1 MYLSGRGVSGKPAN
15 ASLVEDH
22 RLQRSIIA
30 PAERVTNLRWGIALI
45 LGFGVLVNYI
55 DRGALSVAAK
65 PLHDELGLGPA
76 QFGYLSSAFFAVY
89 AFSQIPIGYILDRY
103 GVTVVSRIGAFLWTI
118 ASACTAL
125 APNFGLIYTARLF
138 LGLAEAPTFPANAK
152 AVGYWFPRN
161 ERGLAT
167 SLFDAAAKLSNAVGV
182 AFTAYLLVMFGWRGM
197 FWSTAALS
205 FVFFLLFYAFY
216 RNPSEDKRLSHA
228 EAEYIRKGGG
238 EPETPQG
245 ERPRGASL
253 AYLLSRRKV
262 WGLTIGFA
270 AYGYLFAFLLTWL
283 PTYLQSTFGVNILQA
298 GGYVFLIW
306 GVGTL
311 TDLIVGGWLVDYLIK
326 RGADANRVRKTV
338 LIAGLVMGFAV
349 IGAAYT
355 KDINVAVAWITIAVA
370 GISFHAPVGWSIPG
384 LIAPTNSTGQ
394 VGGIM
399 NFLNNLAGF
408 FAPTITG
415 IIVARTGSFNIALIT
430 AGLILVVGIFS
441 YVVILGRIDKIPD
454 PAVA

>member
-1 MYLSGRGVSGKPAN
+1 M
-15 ASLVEDH
+15 
-22 RLQRSIIA
+22 QRSIIA

-45 LGFGVLVNYI
+45 LGFGVLINYI
-55 DRGALSVAAK
+55 DRGALSVASK
-65 PLHDELGLGPA
+65 PLHDELGLGPE
-76 QFGYLSSAFFAVY
+76 QFGVLSSAFFAVY

-103 GVTVVSRIGAFLWTI
+103 GVTLVSRIGAFLWSI
-118 ASACTAL
+118 AAACTAI
-125 APNFGLIYTARLF
+125 APNFATIYAARLF

-152 AVGYWFPRN
+152 AVGYWFPRA

-167 SLFDAAAKLSNAVGV
+167 SLFDAAAKLSNAIGV
-182 AFTAYLLVMFGWRGM
+182 AFTAYLLVLFGWRGM
-197 FWSTAALS
+197 FWTTAALS
-205 FVFFLLFYAFY
+205 LVFFALFYIFY
-216 RNPSEDKRLSHA
+216 RNPSEDKRLTHA
-228 EAEYIRKGGG
+228 EAKYIADGGG
-238 EPETPQG
+238 EPETPAG

-253 AYLLSRRKV
+253 GYLLAQPKV

-283 PTYLQSTFGVNILQA
+283 PSYLQSTFQINILKA

-326 RGADANRVRKTV
+326 RGMDANRVRKTV
-338 LIAGLVMGFAV
+338 LILGLVMGFAV

-355 KDINVAVAWITIAVA
+355 KDLNVAVAWITIAVA
-370 GISFHAPVGWSIPG
+370 GISFHAPVGWSIPA
-384 LIAPTNSTGQ
+384 LIAPNNSTGQ

-399 NFLNNLAGF
+399 NFLNNVAGF

-415 IIVARTGSFNIALIT
+415 FIVATTGSFNTALIT
-430 AGLILVVGIFS
+430 AAIILLVGIVS
-441 YVVILGRIDKIPD
+441 YTFVLGRIDKIPE
-454 PAVA
+454 PA

>member
-1 MYLSGRGVSGKPAN
+1 M
-15 ASLVEDH
+15 
-22 RLQRSIIA
+22 QRSIIA

-45 LGFGVLVNYI
+45 LGFGVLINYI
-55 DRGALSVAAK
+55 DRGALSVASK

-76 QFGYLSSAFFAVY
+76 EFGVLSSAFFAVY
-89 AFSQIPIGYILDRY
+89 AFSQIPIGYIIDRY
-103 GVTVVSRIGAFLWTI
+103 GVTVISRIAAGLWSI

-125 APNFGLIYTARLF
+125 APNFALIYTARLF

-152 AVGYWFPRN
+152 AVGYWFPRS

-205 FVFFLLFYAFY
+205 LVFFVLFYVFY
-216 RNPSEDKRLSHA
+216 RNPSEDKRLTHA
-228 EAEYIRKGGG
+228 EAEYIREGGG
-238 EPETPQG
+238 EPETPAG
-245 ERPRGASL
+245 ERARGASL
-253 AYLLSRRKV
+253 AYLISKRKV

-283 PTYLQSTFGVNILQA
+283 PTYLQNTFGVNILKA

-338 LIAGLVMGFAV
+338 LIVGLVLGFAV

-355 KDINVAVAWITIAVA
+355 KDINVAVAWITLAVA
-370 GISFHAPVGWSIPG
+370 GISFHAPVGWSIPA
-384 LIAPTNSTGQ
+384 LIAPNNSTGQ

-399 NFLNNLAGF
+399 NFLNNVAGF

-415 IIVARTGSFNIALIT
+415 IIVARTGSFHIALIT
-430 AGLILVVGIFS
+430 AGVILIVGIFS
-441 YVVILGRIDKIPD
+441 YVVILGRIEKVPE
-454 PAVA
+454 PRHA

>member
-1 MYLSGRGVSGKPAN
+1 MGKRTVTHASREVSAM
-15 ASLVEDH
+15 
-22 RLQRSIIA
+22 QRSIIA

-55 DRGALSVAAK
+55 DRGALSVASK
-65 PLHDELGLGPA
+65 PLHDELGMGPA
-76 QFGYLSSAFFAVY
+76 EFGILSSAFFAVY
-89 AFSQIPIGYILDRY
+89 AFSQIPIGYVLDRY
-103 GVTVVSRIGAFLWTI
+103 GVTLISRIGAFLWSV
-118 ASACTAL
+118 AAACTAI

-152 AVGYWFPRN
+152 AVGYWFPKN

-205 FVFFLLFYAFY
+205 FVFFVLFYIFY
-216 RNPSEDKRLSHA
+216 RNPSEDTRLTHA
-228 EAEYIRKGGG
+228 EAQYIKDGGG

-245 ERPRGASL
+245 TTPRGASL
-253 AYLLSRRKV
+253 LYLISQPKV
-262 WGLTIGFA
+262 WGLTVGFA

-283 PTYLQSTFGVNILQA
+283 PTYLQTTFGINILKA

-326 RGADANRVRKTV
+326 KGYDANRVRKTV
-338 LIAGLVMGFAV
+338 LIVGLVMGFAV

-355 KDINVAVAWITIAVA
+355 KDINVAVMWITIAVA
-370 GISFHAPVGWSIPG
+370 GISFHAPVGWSIPA
-384 LIAPTNSTGQ
+384 LIAPANSTGQ

-399 NFLNNLAGF
+399 NFLNNVAGF

-430 AGLILVVGIFS
+430 AGLVLVVGILS
-441 YVVILGRIDKIPD
+441 YVIVLGRIEKIPE
-454 PAVA
+454 PRLA

>member
-1 MYLSGRGVSGKPAN
+1 V
-15 ASLVEDH
+15 
-22 RLQRSIIA
+22 QRSIIA

-45 LGFGVLVNYI
+45 LGFGVLINYI
-55 DRGALSVAAK
+55 DRGALSVASK
-65 PLHDELGLGPA
+65 PLHDELGLGPE
-76 QFGYLSSAFFAVY
+76 QFGILSSAFFAVY

-103 GVTVVSRIGAFLWTI
+103 GVTVVSRIGAFLWSI
-118 ASACTAL
+118 ASVCTAI
-125 APNFGLIYTARLF
+125 APNFATIYAARLF

-152 AVGYWFPRN
+152 AVGYWFPRS

-197 FWSTAALS
+197 FWWTAGLS
-205 FVFFLLFYAFY
+205 FVFFVLFYVFY
-216 RNPSEDKRLSHA
+216 RNPSKDKRLTHA
-228 EAEYIRKGGG
+228 EATYIRDGGG
-238 EPETPQG
+238 EPETPEG

-253 AYLLSRRKV
+253 LYLISQRKV

-283 PTYLQSTFGVNILQA
+283 PTYLQSTFGINILKA

-338 LIAGLVMGFAV
+338 LILGLVMGFAV

-355 KDINVAVAWITIAVA
+355 KDLNVAVMWITIAVA

-384 LIAPTNSTGQ
+384 LIAPNNSTGQ

-399 NFLNNLAGF
+399 NFLNNVAGF

-415 IIVARTGSFNIALIT
+415 IIVARTNSFNNALIT
-430 AGLILVVGIFS
+430 AAVVLLVGIVS
-441 YVVILGRIDKIPD
+441 YVFVLGRIDKIPE
-454 PAVA
+454 PAGSPA

>member
-1 MYLSGRGVSGKPAN
+1 LA
-15 ASLVEDH
+15 
-22 RLQRSIIA
+22 RSIIA
-30 PAERVTNLRWGIALI
+30 PAERVTNLRWGIALL

-65 PLHDELGLGPA
+65 PLNAELGVGPA
-76 QFGYLSSAFFAVY
+76 EFGVLSSAFFAVY

-103 GVTVVSRIGAFLWTI
+103 GVTVVSRIGAFLWSV
-118 ASACTAL
+118 ASVCTAI
-125 APNFGLIYTARLF
+125 APNFGTIYAARLF

-152 AVGYWFPRN
+152 AVGYWFPRS

-167 SLFDAAAKLSNAVGV
+167 SLFDAAAKFSNAVGV
-182 AFTAYLLVMFGWRGM
+182 AFTAWLLVMFGWRGM
-197 FWSTAALS
+197 FWATAALS
-205 FVFFLLFYAFY
+205 FLFFLAFYALY
-216 RNPSEDKRLSHA
+216 RNPSEDKRLTHA
-228 EAEYIRKGGG
+228 EKKYIEEGGG
-238 EPETPQG
+238 EPETPAG

-253 AYLLSRRKV
+253 AYLIAQPKV

-283 PTYLQSTFGVNILQA
+283 PTYLQTTFGVNILKA

-311 TDLIVGGWLVDYLIK
+311 TDLLVGGWLVDYLIK
-326 RGADANRVRKTV
+326 RGHDANRVRKTV
-338 LIAGLVMGFAV
+338 LIAGLIMGFAV

-355 KDINVAVAWITIAVA
+355 KDINVAAFWITIAVA
-370 GISFHAPVGWSIPG
+370 GISFHAPVGWSIPA
-384 LIAPTNSTGQ
+384 LIAPANSTGQ

-399 NFLNNLAGF
+399 NFLNNVAGF

-415 IIVARTGSFNIALIT
+415 IIVARTGSFNNALIA
-430 AGLILVVGIFS
+430 AGAILIVGIVS
-441 YVVILGRIDKIPD
+441 YVVVLGRIEKIPE
-454 PAVA
+454 PGYVG

>member
-1 MYLSGRGVSGKPAN
+1 M
-15 ASLVEDH
+15 
-22 RLQRSIIA
+22 QRSIIA

-45 LGFGVLVNYI
+45 LGFGVLINYI

-65 PLHDELGLGPA
+65 PLHDELGMGPE
-76 QFGYLSSAFFAVY
+76 QFGILSSAFFAVY

-103 GVTVVSRIGAFLWTI
+103 GVTVVSRIGAFLWSI
-118 ASACTAL
+118 ASVCTAI
-125 APNFGLIYTARLF
+125 APNFATIYAARLF

-152 AVGYWFPRN
+152 AVGYWFPRS

-182 AFTAYLLVMFGWRGM
+182 AFTAYLLVWFGWRGM
-197 FWSTAALS
+197 FWWTAGLS
-205 FVFFLLFYAFY
+205 FVFFILFYVFY
-216 RNPSEDKRLSHA
+216 RNPSEDKRLTHA
-228 EAEYIRKGGG
+228 EARHIREGGG
-238 EPETPQG
+238 EPEVPPDQ
-245 ERPRGASL
+245 RSRGASL
-253 AYLLSRRKV
+253 LYLVSQRKV
-262 WGLTIGFA
+262 WGLTVGFA

-283 PTYLQSTFGVNILQA
+283 PTYLQTTFGINILKA

-338 LIAGLVMGFAV
+338 LIVGLVMGFAV

-355 KDINVAVAWITIAVA
+355 KDINVAVTWITIAVA
-370 GISFHAPVGWSIPG
+370 GISFHAPVGWSIPA

-408 FAPTITG
+408 IAPTVTG
-415 IIVARTGSFNIALIT
+415 YIVATTGSFNIALIT
-430 AGLILVVGIFS
+430 AAIILIVGIIS
-441 YVVILGRIDKIPD
+441 YVFVLGRIEKIPD
-454 PAVA
+454 PMTAAA

>member
-1 MYLSGRGVSGKPAN
+1 V
-15 ASLVEDH
+15 
-22 RLQRSIIA
+22 QRSIIA
-30 PAERVTNLRWGIALI
+30 PAERVTNLRWAIALI
-45 LGFGVLVNYI
+45 LGFGVLINYI

-65 PLHDELGLGPA
+65 PLHDELGMGPA
-76 QFGYLSSAFFAVY
+76 EFGVLSSAFFAVY

-103 GVTVVSRIGAFLWTI
+103 GVTVISRIAAGLWSI
-118 ASACTAL
+118 ASVCTAI
-125 APNFGLIYTARLF
+125 APNFVTIYAARLF

-152 AVGYWFPRN
+152 AVGYWFPRS

-182 AFTAYLLVMFGWRGM
+182 AFTAYLLVLFGWRGM
-197 FWSTAALS
+197 FWWTAGLS
-205 FVFFLLFYAFY
+205 FVFFILFYAFY
-216 RNPSEDKRLSHA
+216 RNPSRDKRLSHA
-228 EAEYIRKGGG
+228 EAQYIREGGG
-238 EPETPQG
+238 EPETPEG

-253 AYLLSRRKV
+253 WYLISQRKV

-283 PTYLQSTFGVNILQA
+283 PTYLQSTFGINILKA

-326 RGADANRVRKTV
+326 RGADANRVRKSV
-338 LIAGLVMGFAV
+338 LILGLVMGFAV

-355 KDINVAVAWITIAVA
+355 KDLNTAVMWITIAVA

-384 LIAPTNSTGQ
+384 LISPNNSTGQ

-399 NFLNNLAGF
+399 NFLNNVAGF

-415 IIVARTGSFNIALIT
+415 IIVATTGSFNNALIT
-430 AGLILVVGIFS
+430 AAVVLLVGIIS
-441 YVVILGRIDKIPD
+441 YVFVLGRIEKIPE
-454 PAVA
+454 PFGSRA

>member
-1 MYLSGRGVSGKPAN
+1 M
-15 ASLVEDH
+15 
-22 RLQRSIIA
+22 QRSIIA

-45 LGFGVLVNYI
+45 LGFGVLINYI
-55 DRGALSVAAK
+55 DRGALSVASK
-65 PLHDELGLGPA
+65 PLHDELGLGPE
-76 QFGYLSSAFFAVY
+76 QFGVLSSAFFAVY

-103 GVTVVSRIGAFLWTI
+103 GVTLVSRIGAFLWSI
-118 ASACTAL
+118 AAACTAI
-125 APNFGLIYTARLF
+125 APNFATIYAARLF

-152 AVGYWFPRN
+152 AVGYWFPRA

-182 AFTAYLLVMFGWRGM
+182 AFTAYLLVLFGWRGM
-197 FWSTAALS
+197 FWTTAALS
-205 FVFFLLFYAFY
+205 LVFFALFYIFY
-216 RNPSEDKRLSHA
+216 RNPSEDKRLTHA
-228 EAEYIRKGGG
+228 EAKYIADGGG
-238 EPETPQG
+238 EPETPAG

-253 AYLLSRRKV
+253 GYLLAQPKV

-283 PTYLQSTFGVNILQA
+283 PSYLQSTFQINILKA

-326 RGADANRVRKTV
+326 RGMDANRVRKTV
-338 LIAGLVMGFAV
+338 LILGLVMGFAV

-355 KDINVAVAWITIAVA
+355 KDINVAVTWITIAVA
-370 GISFHAPVGWSIPG
+370 GISFHAPVGWSIPA
-384 LIAPTNSTGQ
+384 LIAPNNSTGQ

-399 NFLNNLAGF
+399 NFLNNVAGF

-415 IIVARTGSFNIALIT
+415 FIVATTGSFNTALIT
-430 AGLILVVGIFS
+430 AAIILLVGIVS
-441 YVVILGRIDKIPD
+441 YTFVLGRIDKIPE
-454 PAVA
+454 PA

>member
-1 MYLSGRGVSGKPAN
+1 V
-15 ASLVEDH
+15 
-22 RLQRSIIA
+22 QRSIIA

-55 DRGALSVAAK
+55 DRGALSVASK
-65 PLHDELGLGPA
+65 PLHDELGVGPE

-89 AFSQIPIGYILDRY
+89 AFSQIPIGYLIDRY
-103 GVTVVSRIGAFLWTI
+103 GVTTISRIAAFLWSV
-118 ASACTAL
+118 ASACTAM
-125 APNFGLIYTARLF
+125 APNFATIYLARLF

-152 AVGYWFPRN
+152 AVGYWFPRH

-182 AFTAYLLVMFGWRGM
+182 AFTAYLMVMFGWRGM
-197 FWSTAALS
+197 FWWTAALS
-205 FVFFLLFYAFY
+205 LVFFFLFWAFY
-216 RNPSEDKRLSHA
+216 RNPSEDKRLTPA
-228 EAEYIRKGGG
+228 EARYIREGGG
-238 EPETPQG
+238 EPETPPG
-245 ERPRGASL
+245 DRPRGASL
-253 AYLLSRRKV
+253 AYLISRRKI

-283 PTYLQSTFGVNILQA
+283 PTYLQSTFGVNILRA

-311 TDLIVGGWLVDYLIK
+311 TDLLVGGWLVDYLIK
-326 RGADANRVRKTV
+326 RGADENLVRKTV
-338 LIAGLVMGFAV
+338 LIVGLIMGFAV

-370 GISFHAPVGWSIPG
+370 GISFHAPVGWSIPA

-399 NFLNNLAGF
+399 NFLNNVAGF

-415 IIVARTGSFNIALIT
+415 IIVARTGSFDAALVT
-430 AGLILVVGIFS
+430 AAVILIVGIFS
-441 YVVILGRIDKIPD
+441 YVVVLGRIEKIPD
-454 PAVA
+454 PAGARV

>member
-1 MYLSGRGVSGKPAN
+1 MKPT
-15 ASLVEDH
+15 VEDST
-22 RLQRSIIA
+22 LQRSIIA
-30 PAERVTNLRWGIALI
+30 PAERVTNLRWVIALV
-45 LGFGVLVNYI
+45 LGFGVLINYI

-65 PLHDELGLGPA
+65 PLHDELGLGPE
-76 QFGYLSSAFFAVY
+76 QFGILSSAFFAVY

-103 GVTVVSRIGAFLWTI
+103 GVTLISRIGAFLWSI
-118 ASACTAL
+118 AAACTAI
-125 APNFGLIYTARLF
+125 APNFATIYAARLF

-152 AVGYWFPRN
+152 AVGYWFPRS

-182 AFTAYLLVMFGWRGM
+182 AFTAYLLIRFGWRGM
-197 FWSTAALS
+197 FWTTAALS
-205 FVFFLLFYAFY
+205 LVFFALFYLLY
-216 RNPSEDKRLSHA
+216 RNPSQDARLTHA
-228 EAEYIRKGGG
+228 ERAYIAKGGG
-238 EPETPQG
+238 EPETPAG

-253 AYLLSRRKV
+253 AYLLAQPKV

-283 PTYLQSTFGVNILQA
+283 PSYLQSTFQINILKA

-326 RGADANRVRKTV
+326 RGADENRVRKTI
-338 LIAGLVMGFAV
+338 LILGLVMGFAV

-355 KDINVAVAWITIAVA
+355 KDLNVAVAWITIAVA
-370 GISFHAPVGWSIPG
+370 GISFHAPVGWSIPA
-384 LIAPTNSTGQ
+384 LIAPNNSTGQ

-399 NFLNNLAGF
+399 NFLNNVAGF

-415 IIVARTGSFNIALIT
+415 FIVAATGSFNIALIT
-430 AGLILVVGIFS
+430 AAIILLVGIVS
-441 YVVILGRIDKIPD
+441 YTFVLGRIDKIPE
-454 PAVA
+454 PA

>member
-1 MYLSGRGVSGKPAN
+1 M
-15 ASLVEDH
+15 
-22 RLQRSIIA
+22 QRSIIA

-45 LGFGVLVNYI
+45 LAFGVLINYI
-55 DRGALSVAAK
+55 DRGALSVASK
-65 PLHDELGLGPA
+65 PLHDELGLGPE
-76 QFGYLSSAFFAVY
+76 QFGILSSAFFAIY

-103 GVTVVSRIGAFLWTI
+103 GVTLISRIGAFLWSI
-118 ASACTAL
+118 AAACTAL
-125 APNFGLIYTARLF
+125 APNFATIYAARLF

-152 AVGYWFPRN
+152 AVGYWFPRT

-197 FWSTAALS
+197 FWWTAGLS
-205 FVFFLLFYAFY
+205 FVFFILFYVFY
-216 RNPSEDKRLSHA
+216 RNPSADKRLTHA
-228 EAEYIRKGGG
+228 EAKYIREGGG
-238 EPETPQG
+238 EPETPEGQ
-245 ERPRGASL
+245 RPRGASL
-253 AYLLSRRKV
+253 LYLVSQRKV

-283 PTYLQSTFGVNILQA
+283 PTYLQTTFGINILKA

-338 LIAGLVMGFAV
+338 LILGLVMGFAV

-370 GISFHAPVGWSIPG
+370 GISFHAPVGWSIPA
-384 LIAPTNSTGQ
+384 LIAPANSTGQ

-399 NFLNNLAGF
+399 NFLNNVAGF

-430 AGLILVVGIFS
+430 AAIILIAGIIS
-441 YVVILGRIDKIPD
+441 YVFVLGRIDKIPE
-454 PAVA
+454 PALSAA

>member
-1 MYLSGRGVSGKPAN
+1 V
-15 ASLVEDH
+15 
-22 RLQRSIIA
+22 QRSIIA

-55 DRGALSVAAK
+55 DRGALSVASK
-65 PLHDELGLGPA
+65 PLHDELGVGPE

-89 AFSQIPIGYILDRY
+89 AFSQIPIGYLIDRY
-103 GVTVVSRIGAFLWTI
+103 GVTTISRIAAFLWSV
-118 ASACTAL
+118 ASACTAM
-125 APNFGLIYTARLF
+125 APNFATIYLARLF

-152 AVGYWFPRN
+152 AVGYWFPRH

-182 AFTAYLLVMFGWRGM
+182 AFTAYLMVMFGWRGM
-197 FWSTAALS
+197 FWWTAALS
-205 FVFFLLFYAFY
+205 LVFFFLFWAFY
-216 RNPSEDKRLSHA
+216 RNPSEDKRLTPA
-228 EAEYIRKGGG
+228 EARYIREGGG
-238 EPETPQG
+238 EPETPPG
-245 ERPRGASL
+245 DRPRGASL
-253 AYLLSRRKV
+253 AYLITRRKI

-283 PTYLQSTFGVNILQA
+283 PTYLQTTFGVNILKA

-311 TDLIVGGWLVDYLIK
+311 TDLLVGGWLVDYLIK
-326 RGADANRVRKTV
+326 RGADENLVRKTV
-338 LIAGLVMGFAV
+338 LIVGLIMGFAV

-370 GISFHAPVGWSIPG
+370 GISFHAPVGWSIPA
-384 LIAPTNSTGQ
+384 LIAPANSTGQ

-399 NFLNNLAGF
+399 NFLNNVAGF

-415 IIVARTGSFNIALIT
+415 IIVARTGSFDAALVT
-430 AGLILVVGIFS
+430 AAVILIVGIFS
-441 YVVILGRIDKIPD
+441 YVVVLGRIEKIPD
-454 PAVA
+454 PAGARV

>member
-1 MYLSGRGVSGKPAN
+1 MRKLPPKEV
-15 ASLVEDH
+15 H

-55 DRGALSVAAK
+55 DRGALSVASK
-65 PLHDELGLGPA
+65 PLHDELGLGPE
-76 QFGYLSSAFFAVY
+76 QFGYLSSAFFVVY

-103 GVTVVSRIGAFLWTI
+103 GVTVVSRIAAFLWTI

-125 APNFGLIYTARLF
+125 APNFALIYTARLF

-205 FVFFLLFYAFY
+205 FVFFILFYVFY
-216 RNPSEDKRLSHA
+216 RNPSEDKRLTHA

-238 EPETPQG
+238 EPETPAG

-253 AYLLSRRKV
+253 AYLLRQRKV

-283 PTYLQSTFGVNILQA
+283 PTYLQNTFGVNILKA

-355 KDINVAVAWITIAVA
+355 KDINVAVAWITVAVA

-399 NFLNNLAGF
+399 NFLNNIAGF

>member
-1 MYLSGRGVSGKPAN
+1 M
-15 ASLVEDH
+15 
-22 RLQRSIIA
+22 QRSIIA

-45 LGFGVLVNYI
+45 LGFGVLINYI
-55 DRGALSVAAK
+55 DRGALSVASK

-76 QFGYLSSAFFAVY
+76 EFGVLSSAFFAIY
-89 AFSQIPIGYILDRY
+89 AFSQIPVGYILDRY
-103 GVTVVSRIGAFLWTI
+103 GVTLISRIGAFLWSV
-118 ASACTAL
+118 AAACTAL
-125 APNFGLIYTARLF
+125 APNFATIYLARLF

-152 AVGYWFPRN
+152 AVGYWFPRA

-167 SLFDAAAKLSNAVGV
+167 SLFDAAAKFSNAIGV
-182 AFTAYLLVMFGWRGM
+182 AFTAYLLVLFGWRGM
-197 FWSTAALS
+197 FWTTAALS
-205 FVFFLLFYAFY
+205 LVFFALFYLFY
-216 RNPSEDKRLSHA
+216 RNPSQDKRLTHA
-228 EAEYIRKGGG
+228 EAAYIAEGGG
-238 EPETPQG
+238 EPETPAG

-253 AYLLSRRKV
+253 GYLLAQPKV

-283 PTYLQSTFGVNILQA
+283 PSYLQSTFQINILKA

-326 RGADANRVRKTV
+326 RGMDANRVRKTI
-338 LIAGLVMGFAV
+338 LILGLVMGFAV

-355 KDINVAVAWITIAVA
+355 KDLNVAVAWITIAVA
-370 GISFHAPVGWSIPG
+370 GISFHAPVGWSIPA
-384 LIAPTNSTGQ
+384 LIAPNNSTGQ

-399 NFLNNLAGF
+399 NFLNNVAGF

-415 IIVARTGSFNIALIT
+415 FIVGATGSFNAALIT
-430 AGLILVVGIFS
+430 AAIILLVGIVS
-441 YVVILGRIDKIPD
+441 YTFVLGRIDKIPE
-454 PAVA
+454 PA

>member
-1 MYLSGRGVSGKPAN
+1 
-15 ASLVEDH
+15 VEDH

-76 QFGYLSSAFFAVY
+76 EFGYLSSAFFVVY

-103 GVTVVSRIGAFLWTI
+103 GVTVVSRIAAFLWTV
-118 ASACTAL
+118 ASACTAI
-125 APNFGLIYTARLF
+125 APNFAFIYGARLF

-152 AVGYWFPRN
+152 AVAYWFPRN

-182 AFTAYLLVMFGWRGM
+182 AFTAYLLVLFGWRGM
-197 FWSTAALS
+197 FWATAALS
-205 FVFFLLFYAFY
+205 FIFFLLFYAFY
-216 RNPSEDKRLSHA
+216 RNPSEDKRLTHA
-228 EAEYIRKGGG
+228 EAEYIRNGGA
-238 EPETPQG
+238 EPEGPQG
-245 ERPRGASL
+245 TRARGASL
-253 AYLLSRRKV
+253 AYLLRQRKV

-283 PTYLQSTFGVNILQA
+283 PTYLQNTFGINILKA

-326 RGADANRVRKTV
+326 RGADPNRVRKSV

-355 KDINVAVAWITIAVA
+355 KDINVAVAWITVAVA

-399 NFLNNLAGF
+399 NFLNNIAGF

-430 AGLILVVGIFS
+430 AALILLVGIFS